1 MESNFLLQNYGERDF
16 KIVKG
21 QGSWVWD
28 EKGDRYLDCVSGIA
42 VNAFGHGYEPV
53 IAAIKSQLDLYLHAS
68 NLYLMQPQVELAK
81 VLCETL
87 GFAKAFF
94 CNSGTEANEG
104 AIKIARRYW
113 LSQAGIPGHES
124 KIEIITLA
132 SSFHGRTYGSM
143 AATGQAKIRN
153 GFGPLPEGFIH
164 VPVNDVRALKEAV
177 SEKTAAIL
185 FEPVLAEGGI
195 ISLSPEF
202 VLALNQI
209 QSKGVILIADE
220 IQAGLGRT
228 GAWLASKAMG
238 IIADMVALA
247 KPLGGGLPLGAV
259 LMREN
264 IASAIKAGDHG
275 STFGGN
281 PVSCAAGLAVMKE
294 LAREGFLDDIKT
306 RADLLKSRLEAL
318 VEKKSSQGIVCG
330 PILGKGFLIG
340 FRYGGDLTALV
351 TECRVQKLLVHRAG
365 TDVLRLL
372 PPLNIS
378 TEEIKELIER
388 LDRAM
393 IIPGKNGNAPAT

>member
-1 MESNFLLQNYGERDF
+1 MLKPFF
-16 KIVKG
+16 AIVARK
-21 QGSWVWD
+21 
-28 EKGDRYLDCVSGIA
+28 
-42 VNAFGHGYEPV
+42 
-53 IAAIKSQLDLYLHAS
+53 
-68 NLYLMQPQVELAK
+68 
-81 VLCETL
+81 
-87 GFAKAFF
+87 
-94 CNSGTEANEG
+94 ANEG

-113 LSQAGIPGHES
+113 LSQTNLPGHES

-153 GFGPLPEGFIH
+153 GFGPLPEGFVQI
-164 VPVNDVRALKEAV
+164 PVNDVNALRAAV

-185 FEPVLAEGGI
+185 FEPLLAEGGI
-195 ISLSPEF
+195 ISLSPDF
-202 VLALNQI
+202 VAALNEI
-209 QSKGVILIADE
+209 QSQGVILIADE

-228 GAWLASKAMG
+228 GSWLASQALG
-238 IIADMVALA
+238 INADMVALA

-264 IASAIKAGDHG
+264 IASTIKAGDHG

-294 LAREGFLDDIKT
+294 LGREGFLNDIKT
-306 RADLLKSRLEAL
+306 RAEFLKVRLTDLI
-318 VEKKSSQGIVCG
+318 EKKSSQGIACG
-330 PILGKGFLIG
+330 PILGKGFLTG

-351 TECRVQKLLVHRAG
+351 ASCRAQKLLVHRAG

-378 TEEIKELIER
+378 KEEINELIDR
-388 LDRAM
+388 IDRAM
-393 IIPGKNGNAPAT
+393 LN